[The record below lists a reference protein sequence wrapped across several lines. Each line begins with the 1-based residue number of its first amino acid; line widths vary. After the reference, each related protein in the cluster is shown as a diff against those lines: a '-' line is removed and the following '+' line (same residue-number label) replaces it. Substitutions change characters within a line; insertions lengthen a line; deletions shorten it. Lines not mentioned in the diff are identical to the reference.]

1 MDNGATGNGK
11 IEALRKREA
20 ALKAALAAELVKQQ
34 KAKAKLAAREFATV
48 GETVCKYAGQ
58 SPEFKTMLQQV
69 LPVAAAA
76 VADEP
81 ARKFLAS
88 RGWL

>member
-1 MDNGATGNGK
+1 METNGNGK

-34 KAKAKLAAREFATV
+34 KAKAKLAAREFAEV
-48 GETVCKYAGQ
+48 GEALCKYAAQ
-58 SPEFKTMLQQV
+58 SPDFKTMLRQV
-69 LPVAAAA
+69 LPVAVAA
-76 VADEP
+76 VCDDAS
-81 ARKFLAS
+81 RKFLAG